1 MRFIRRMAWQ
11 LQSVEA
17 LVAEPSPDLSQIE
30 TSAANI
36 SKFLSTAPSDFL
48 EPLLT
53 SPFGRVY
60 KLFLER
66 CCQEKLVGPTS
77 NTQRSELSHKLRQ
90 IGCDT
95 PEGWSTLLSL
105 FPYFPPQELKV

>member
-1 MRFIRRMAWQ
+1 MAWQ

-60 KLFLER
+60 KLF
-66 CCQEKLVGPTS
+66 
-77 NTQRSELSHKLRQ
+77 
-90 IGCDT
+90 
-95 PEGWSTLLSL
+95 
-105 FPYFPPQELKV
+105 